1 MTRDQIKKIKRL
13 PTRQFE
19 GFIMQLYREAFID
32 GLKEAEKEFEDAVI
46 LTEDEARE
54 IMPEGI
60 VDKILEG
67 MT

>member
-32 GLKEAEKEFEDAVI
+32 GLKEAEKEFGDAVI

-67 MT
+67 IG

>member
-67 MT
+67 IG